1 MIILLSVTDIAAS
14 YLMMTSPV
22 WCIYVCL
29 KWSGITNTLPFCDNL
44 LKASCLL
51 DSKSIKVKFCG
62 IADAVLSWVERGL
75 PLKSMLE
82 VAVKETA
89 VVAER
94 WPPPGG

>member
-1 MIILLSVTDIAAS
+1 MI
-14 YLMMTSPV
+14 TSPV
-22 WCIYVCL
+22 GCIYVCL
-29 KWSGITNTLPFCDNL
+29 KRSGITNTLPFCDR

-51 DSKSIKVKFCG
+51 DSESINVEFCG
-62 IADAVLSWVERGL
+62 MADAVLSWVERGL
-75 PLKSMLE
+75 ASKSMLE